1 MEEPAQHGSRCRPA
15 RRRAA
20 AVGCALALLG
30 LALAPTA
37 GAATRWYVSVGGI
50 LAAGPAPAQSF
61 VARAFQR
68 LSVSDRDLQ
77 LRSISSSQTGAA
89 EAFLRANRGN
99 VPLVTLEV
107 GLADVLPCAHGRRL
121 DRRCLARALRRLDSR
136 LADVVARLQSAAGPR
151 ARFAGIVYYDPFIGG
166 QRGAASAAVRAL
178 DRHLRAVYRRAG
190 VIRVRLDH
198 VLTGRRLCR
207 MTGACRRRFDLRPTG
222 LGQRA
227 IADALLS
234 AVGQLPP
241 PPGPRAGQ
249 TGQFTTPCRYTHRA
263 PDDPIVYPN
272 EPGRSHSHDFFGNTS
287 TNAGSTLDT
296 LAASSTACR
305 RAADRSAYWVPTLFL
320 DGQPVTARGA
330 TIYYRDAGK
339 DPAAV
344 VSFPSGLRVIA
355 GDSKAT
361 GPQSLDVVSWGCGSQ
376 SGIERQQSPPLCSGP
391 TLRATIRFP
400 DCWNG
405 RDLDAADHKSHLA
418 YALPR
423 RGGGRAC
430 DPGHPIAVPKLTINI
445 TYPVLGG
452 PGVTLASGPAYT
464 EHADFF
470 NAWDPPTLDQLVV
483 RCLVADVRCEG
494 TA

>member
-15 RRRAA
+15 RRRAV
-20 AVGCALALLG
+20 AVGCAFALLG
-30 LALAPTA
+30 LALTPTA
-37 GAATRWYVSVGGI
+37 GAATRWYVSVGGT
-50 LAAGPAPAQSF
+50 LAAGKAPAQSF

-77 LRSISSSQTGAA
+77 LRSIASSQADAA

-107 GLADVLPCAHGRRL
+107 GLADVLPCAHGPRL
-121 DRRCLARALRRLDSR
+121 DRRCLARALRRLDTR
-136 LADVVARLQSAAGPR
+136 LADIVAHLQSAAGPR
-151 ARFAGIVYYDPFIGG
+151 ARFAGIVYYDPFIGAK
-166 QRGAASAAVRAL
+166 RGAASAAVRAL

-198 VLTGRRLCR
+198 VLSGRLLCR
-207 MTGACRRRFDLRPTG
+207 MTGACRRRFDLRPNG
-222 LGQRA
+222 RGQRA
-227 IADALLS
+227 IADALLA

-452 PGVTLASGPAYT
+452 PGVTLASGPGYT